1 MSLLK
6 SALTVS
12 GLTLVSRVTGVIR
25 DMLIARFFGASAETD
40 AFYVAFRLPNMLR
53 RLFAEGAFQQAF
65 VPMLADV
72 KERSEGEAGTFIDHV
87 FTVLALSRGGAKTK
101 HPENRGIYNQSDSS
115 KKSSRNIWSLAVV
128 SVDQR
133 Y

>member
-72 KERSEGEAGTFIDHV
+72 KERSEGEACTFIDHV
-87 FTVLALSRGGAKTK
+87 FTVLALSRGGGKTK
-101 HPENRGIYNQSDSS
+101 HLRKFRPELFVALRETIPPKPHN
-115 KKSSRNIWSLAVV
+115 
-128 SVDQR
+128 
-133 Y
+133 

>member
-53 RLFAEGAFQQAF
+53 RLFAEGAFQQ
-65 VPMLADV
+65 
-72 KERSEGEAGTFIDHV
+72 
-87 FTVLALSRGGAKTK
+87 LSLI
-101 HPENRGIYNQSDSS
+101 HI
-115 KKSSRNIWSLAVV
+115 
-128 SVDQR
+128 
-133 Y
+133 

>member
-53 RLFAEGAFQQAF
+53 RPF
-65 VPMLADV
+65 
-72 KERSEGEAGTFIDHV
+72 AGT
-87 FTVLALSRGGAKTK
+87 G
-101 HPENRGIYNQSDSS
+101 
-115 KKSSRNIWSLAVV
+115 
-128 SVDQR
+128 R
-133 Y
+133 YTAQTGKCREFVKQTG